1 MSNPQ
6 EKTPAEDSA
15 AKHRAKQTVVNLILS
30 IIATLG
36 IVLITILIVPRDDSN
51 RIKPVDYLA
60 VAASAE
66 ASSNLNL
73 IAPALPEGWWANQAR
88 WSTAASDGV
97 LVWKVGF
104 VGPDNQY
111 IGLTQ
116 AFKVNPTWVS
126 LRTQG
131 FENDPTATNAI
142 PDWQFLRPDANTDAD
157 PYLWTLE
164 RDGNFV
170 SLTSTASL
178 EELAIFTSLVEQE
191 LAK

>member
-1 MSNPQ
+1 MTDSS

-15 AKHRAKQTVVNLILS
+15 AKHRAKQTVVNLTLS
-30 IIATLG
+30 ILATLG

-60 VAASAE
+60 VAVAAE
-66 ASSNLNL
+66 SSSQLNL
-73 IAPALPEGWWANQAR
+73 IAPKLPEGWWANQAR
-88 WSTAASDGV
+88 WSSASSDGV

-116 AFKVNPTWVS
+116 AFKVNPTWLA

-131 FENDPTATNAI
+131 FEIDSTVTAAI
-142 PDWQFLRPDANTDAD
+142 PGWKFLKPDANTDAD

-164 RDGNFV
+164 RDGDFV
-170 SLTSTASL
+170 SLASTATP
-178 EELAIFTSLVEQE
+178 EELAIFASLVEQE
-191 LAK
+191 LSQ

>member
-1 MSNPQ
+1 MSIS
-6 EKTPAEDSA
+6 EDKTPAEDSA
-15 AKHRAKQTVVNLILS
+15 AKHRAKQTVVNLALS

-51 RIKPVDYLA
+51 RIKPVDYMA
-60 VAASAE
+60 VSVAAE

-116 AFKVNPTWVS
+116 AFKVNPTWVA

-131 FENDPTATNAI
+131 FESDPSATNAI
-142 PDWQFLRPDANTDAD
+142 SDWKFLKPDANTDAD

-170 SLTSTASL
+170 SLTSTATL
-178 EELAIFTSLVEQE
+178 EELAIFASLIEQE
-191 LAK
+191 LIK

>member
-1 MSNPQ
+1 MSNPE

-66 ASSNLNL
+66 ASSKLNL

-88 WSTAASDGV
+88 WSSASSDGV

-116 AFKVNPTWVS
+116 AFKVNPTWVA

-131 FENDPTATNAI
+131 FENDPTATHAI
-142 PDWQFLRPDANTDAD
+142 PDWKFLRPDANTDAD

-178 EELAIFTSLVEQE
+178 EELAIFASLVEQE

>member
-1 MSNPQ
+1 MSNPH

-51 RIKPVDYLA
+51 RIKPVDYLS

-66 ASSNLNL
+66 ASSKLNL

-104 VGPDNQY
+104 VGPNNQY

-142 PDWQFLRPDANTDAD
+142 PDWKFLRPDANTDAD

-178 EELAIFTSLVEQE
+178 EELAIFASLVEQE

>member
-170 SLTSTASL
+170 SLTSTANL

>member
-88 WSTAASDGV
+88 WSSAASDGV